1 MSKKANTNRMT
12 MISSLAKKLYA
23 TGKYKKWTDAIS
35 GASKQLKKEGK
46 L

>member
-1 MSKKANTNRMT
+1 MSKRENTNRMK

-35 GASKQLKKEGK
+35 AASKQLKKEGE